1 MNLQNKKDSRLRKVV
16 ILQKCHIQIVI
27 EHRPNIDDVYHS
39 KNSRN
44 DEWNFCPQ
52 TMIPLKYKVNEP
64 NSKN

>member
-44 DEWNFCPQ
+44 DEWNLCPQ
-52 TMIPLKYKVNEP
+52 TMITLK
-64 NSKN
+64 SKMHESNLNH

>member
-1 MNLQNKKDSRLRKVV
+1 MNLQNKKDSRLRNVV
-16 ILQKCHIQIVI
+16 ILQKCHIKIVI
-27 EHRPNIDDVYHS
+27 EHRPNMDDVYHS

-44 DEWNFCPQ
+44 DEWSLCPQ

>member
-1 MNLQNKKDSRLRKVV
+1 MNLQNKKDSRLRNVV

-44 DEWNFCPQ
+44 DEWNLCPQ
-52 TMIPLKYKVNEP
+52 TMISLKYKVNES
-64 NSKN
+64 NLKR

>member
-1 MNLQNKKDSRLRKVV
+1 MNLQNKNDSRLRNGV

-44 DEWNFCPQ
+44 DEWSLCPQ
-52 TMIPLKYKVNEP
+52 TMIPLKYEVNEV
-64 NSKN
+64 NLKH